1 VKTLRVMMRDQILA
15 TTIGTLVVF
24 VMAFIWFLS
33 HARSAEASDDRLIFS
48 IRQQMTAAAELSTDA
63 LLFLGDVVPAAD
75 VEAKLAALDDRHRAL
90 STGDPDLRLPGARS
104 VEEEE
109 GYAVAG
115 DRLEDLAMHT
125 EALLADAE
133 SATAFDVA
141 RSADAYREALVP
153 VGNLAVAEATATAN
167 RNTRI
172 ETIAIAVGAALALGL
187 AMLVGPYSRR
197 RRDLVNAIA
206 RARESRTRRNIDP
219 LTGLPRRMA
228 FRDRLVQAV
237 HLAAR
242 GDQFTGLL
250 VLAVDRSPVRPIG
263 ATDPDA
269 DVIIS
274 GVAKVL
280 SETLRSTDVVA
291 RSGRDQFAILV
302 DIRRTDDATR
312 VAEKL
317 LDALVR
323 PIEPL
328 GLTPTISIGVA
339 VAPVD
344 SDMADDLLHMAT
356 AAMMGVRRSGGNSF
370 GLYAPEHADG
380 ALGSIQI
387 MERLRGSVRRGE
399 GLWLAYQPIVRVTD
413 REIVGYEALVRW
425 RDSELGDMLP
435 NDFVPIAEQNDL
447 IIDLGSWVIDEACE
461 QLARW
466 RRAGRPALP
475 VSVNVSPRQVRH
487 GSLLEVTSS
496 ALERHGVDPA
506 LLELEITEAVML
518 DDESRPLSRLRDL
531 RALGVTIAVDDFG
544 TGYSSLSYLRQFPVT
559 TLKIDRSF
567 VQGLAPG
574 SNDIAISKT
583 IIALGAALGLR
594 VVAEGVESEEQFE
607 ILRGLGCDLAQGY
620 LFSAPVPANA
630 LDVLHRRS
638 TKQSLT
644 RSLAFES
651 GN

>member
-1 VKTLRVMMRDQILA
+1 MMRDQILA
-15 TTIGTLVVF
+15 ATIGTLVVF
-24 VMAFIWFLS
+24 AMAFISFLS
-33 HARSAEASDDRLIFS
+33 HARNAEASDDRLIFT
-48 IRQQMTAAAELSTDA
+48 IRQQMTAAAEFSTDA
-63 LLFLGDVVPAAD
+63 LLLIDDVVPAAD
-75 VEAKLAALDDRHRAL
+75 VEGSLDALTNRHRAL
-90 STGDPDLRLPGARS
+90 SSGSAELRLPGARS

-115 DRLEDLAMHT
+115 ERLAELTAHT
-125 EALLADAE
+125 EALLAE
-133 SATAFDVA
+133 PGSATGIEVA
-141 RSADAYREALVP
+141 AGAEEYREALVP
-153 VGNLAVAEATATAN
+153 IGNLAVAEAAATVTTN
-167 RNTRI
+167 KRI
-172 ETIAIAVGAALALGL
+172 EIIAIAVGAALALGL

-206 RARESRTRRNIDP
+206 RARESHTRRHLDP
-219 LTGLPRRMA
+219 LTGLPKRTA

-250 VLAVDRSPVRPIG
+250 VLAVDRAPVKPIG

-274 GVAKVL
+274 SVARL
-280 SETLRSTDVVA
+280 LGETLRSTDVVA

-302 DIRRTDDATR
+302 DIRRTDGATR

-317 LDALVR
+317 LEALVR
-323 PIEPL
+323 PIEPS
-328 GLTPTISIGVA
+328 GTTPTISIGVA

-344 SDMADDLLHMAT
+344 SDMADDLLQMAT
-356 AAMMGVRRSGGNSF
+356 AAMLGVRRSGGNSF
-370 GLYAPEHADG
+370 GFYAPEHADG
-380 ALGSIQI
+380 ALGAIHI
-387 MERLRGSVRRGE
+387 MERLRSSVRRGD
-399 GLWLAYQPIVRVTD
+399 GLWLAYQPIVRVAD

-425 RDSELGDMLP
+425 RDAELGDMLP

-447 IIDLGSWVIDEACE
+447 IIDLGAWVIDEACG
-461 QLARW
+461 QIARW
-466 RRAGRPALP
+466 SRGGRSPLP

-487 GSLLEVTSS
+487 GSLFEVTST
-496 ALERHGVDPA
+496 ALDRHGVDPR

-567 VQGLAPG
+567 IQGLAPG
-574 SNDIAISKT
+574 SNDVAIAKT

-594 VVAEGVESEEQFE
+594 VVAEGVETEEQFD
-607 ILRGLGCDLAQGY
+607 ILRTLGCDLAQGY

-630 LDVLHRRS
+630 LEVLHRRAA
-638 TKQSLT
+638 KRLLT
-644 RSLAFES
+644 RSLAFET
-651 GN
+651 GG